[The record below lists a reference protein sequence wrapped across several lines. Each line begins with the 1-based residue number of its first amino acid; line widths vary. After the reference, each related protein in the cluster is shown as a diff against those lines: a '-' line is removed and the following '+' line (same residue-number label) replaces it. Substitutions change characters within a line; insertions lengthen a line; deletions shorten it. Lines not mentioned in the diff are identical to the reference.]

1 MALPKMR
8 TRDYNKATHERAISD
23 QLLTTLGVA
32 ASFVRH
38 GDPSK
43 REPDII
49 YSGEPDQT
57 IGIEIVTAY
66 YEDSDA
72 QDAAEIAAGERPL
85 AATEI
90 RERSGGLLIEPDE
103 KICEK
108 VQKELEKKSL
118 KMYAGVNQTWLCIN
132 QDAALGDAASV
143 AECVK
148 NVKIPG
154 KHRFARI
161 YLSYTAPIHEGGAY
175 KVLQI
180 YPQEGGIA

>member
-1 MALPKMR
+1 MALSKVR
-8 TRDYNKATHERAISD
+8 KRDYNKAAHEKAISD
-23 QLLTTLGVA
+23 QLLATLGVA

-49 YSGEPDQT
+49 YSSEPSQT

-85 AATEI
+85 GATEI

-118 KMYAGVNQTWLCIN
+118 KVYAGVSRTWLCIN
-132 QDAALGDAASV
+132 QDAALSDATSV

-148 NVKIPG
+148 NVRIPG
-154 KHRFARI
+154 NHPFARI
-161 YLSYTAPIHEGGAY
+161 YLSYTAPVHEGGAY